1 MKITK
6 LGHCCLVVEEN
17 GLRIMTDPG
26 AWSTLQNEA
35 TGIDYVFITHE
46 HQDHFH
52 LESLKTVLKNNPKA
66 KIVTNQSVGK
76 LLDAEKISYELLEH
90 GGVKEFSG
98 VHVEGHGGKHA
109 VIYENFGQV
118 QNTGYFFQ
126 NRFFYPGDAFY
137 VPAEASAKE
146 GNPSMPVEI
155 LALPVAGPWMK
166 ISEAIDYAK
175 LLKPKVCF
183 LVHDGFLKFGGP
195 FHLVPQKLLP
205 PSGISFEIIPDSE
218 TKEF

>member
-1 MKITK
+1 
-6 LGHCCLVVEEN
+6 
-17 GLRIMTDPG
+17 MTDPG

-35 TGIDYVFITHE
+35 TNIDYIFITHE

-66 KIVTNQSVGK
+66 KIVTNASVGK

-109 VIYENFGQV
+109 VIYETFGQV

-126 NRFFYPGDAFY
+126 SRFFYPGDAFF
-137 VPAEASAKE
+137 
-146 GNPSMPVEI
+146 NPKKKVEI

-166 ISEAIDYAK
+166 ISDAVDYAR
-175 LLKPKVCF
+175 LLKPKICF
-183 LVHDGFLKFGGP
+183 PVHDGFLKFGGP
-195 FHLVPQKLLP
+195 FHLVPQKILP
-205 PSGISFEIIPDSE
+205 PVGIPFEIISDGE